1 MTVATFAEPFTG
13 SDHEDFAAWAREV
26 REYRIER
33 AYDPP
38 TIWFYDGDWV
48 YRGIVRGELGGSVNL
63 IVNETGTIQL
73 RLPIDLDDPRRTW
86 AAFWALDEDAR
97 GTSNIHVR
105 IEMMGARICGR
116 MKPKNGVTV
125 VRGEQGDEVRIDF
138 LDDIEE
144 LKYVHTAG
152 NPFLPISLIQQ
163 PKAWMLYLQADHGIL
178 LTLAANLLRLQLT
191 NIDLSFFTDLL
202 DPDQWPVNPLDM
214 WQQSQIIV
222 KPRKIG
228 DSVAPLALV
237 VGSIRTSIFDV
248 AAPILEDAEMQW
260 DLRRWFIGDPEP
272 WPGAGTEWIRNG
284 TLFVDIA
291 DKSGFRRGTSIGG
304 NLFTGLTRTIA
315 SLTSNHVEDSY
326 DLFTGE
332 TIDET
337 GFRLP
342 GFLSTPPAHP
352 YVVYRDGDIT
362 GIQTS
367 EFSISPGGA
376 GRITVGGQSM
386 PGVDELI
393 SAAIRYGGDVLGD
406 NLNAVITAVVGT
418 SVSVGSLGAALDA
431 FLNPIYKDSILAHM
445 SVPLLLRQNPQRCH
459 IDRRIA
465 TRGPVEDGRHPPD
478 GATSHRLRRHVLQ
491 HRRQR
496 RQRQRTDRQ
505 IRHTSGCGHWRT
517 ARAALLIRFGGAG
530 AVAVRTTTGSPSVC
544 CGGSGTSIDC
554 CRTPSVIHAGAYTA
568 SGSTCSVWRNPY
580 ATSCFARALSTDGR
594 ICTGAS
600 VAVSNADD
608 NAPTIVS
615 VCPSM
620 SSTAGIFLGTTVS
633 SMILSASAFAAFAS
647 IRLLTTVQSL
657 AGRS

>member
-13 SDHEDFAAWAREV
+13 FDHEDFAAWAREV

-337 GFRLP
+337 GYRLP

-445 SVPLLLRQNPQRCH
+445 SVPLLLRVAKQGWGH
-459 IDRRIA
+459 YLE
-465 TRGPVEDGRHPPD
+465 T
-478 GATSHRLRRHVLQ
+478 TSTNVTQ
-491 HRRQR
+491 
-496 RQRQRTDRQ
+496 
-505 IRHTSGCGHWRT
+505 
-517 ARAALLIRFGGAG
+517 
-530 AVAVRTTTGSPSVC
+530 
-544 CGGSGTSIDC
+544 
-554 CRTPSVIHAGAYTA
+554 AYTA
-568 SGSTCSVWRNPY
+568 
-580 ATSCFARALSTDGR
+580 
-594 ICTGAS
+594 AS
-600 VAVSNADD
+600 VMDLRARRRETDPDKEFTLTVANASPWLIGDRGFGHWWHGD
-608 NAPTIVS
+608 RVGGTSKYLMPRVFVRRNRELTIDWGDGKGVTIAGKFADTRNAKDAIEKFAELTAKA
-615 VCPSM
+615 M
-620 SSTAGIFLGTTVS
+620 SGLQEIGLW
-633 SMILSASAFAAFAS
+633 
-647 IRLLTTVQSL
+647 
-657 AGRS
+657 

>member
-1 MTVATFAEPFTG
+1 M
-13 SDHEDFAAWAREV
+13 
-26 REYRIER
+26 
-33 AYDPP
+33 
-38 TIWFYDGDWV
+38 
-48 YRGIVRGELGGSVNL
+48 RGELGGSVNL

-73 RLPIDLDDPRRTW
+73 RLPINLDDPRRTW

-445 SVPLLLRQNPQRCH
+445 SVPLLLRVAKQGWGH
-459 IDRRIA
+459 YLE
-465 TRGPVEDGRHPPD
+465 T
-478 GATSHRLRRHVLQ
+478 TSTNVTQ
-491 HRRQR
+491 
-496 RQRQRTDRQ
+496 
-505 IRHTSGCGHWRT
+505 
-517 ARAALLIRFGGAG
+517 
-530 AVAVRTTTGSPSVC
+530 
-544 CGGSGTSIDC
+544 
-554 CRTPSVIHAGAYTA
+554 AYTA
-568 SGSTCSVWRNPY
+568 
-580 ATSCFARALSTDGR
+580 
-594 ICTGAS
+594 AS
-600 VAVSNADD
+600 VMDLRARRRETDPDKEFTLTVANASPWLIGDRGFGHWWHGD
-608 NAPTIVS
+608 RVGGTSKYLMPRVFVRRNRELTIDWGDGKGVTIAGKFADTRNAKDAIEKLAELTAKA
-615 VCPSM
+615 M
-620 SSTAGIFLGTTVS
+620 SGLQEIGLW
-633 SMILSASAFAAFAS
+633 
-647 IRLLTTVQSL
+647 
-657 AGRS
+657 